1 MNILICVKQVPCVE
15 KMKYDELTQTVLRQK
30 DDLMLNPFDASTIE
44 QALTL
49 KQKYPSVHFT
59 IMSMGTMHAKAM
71 LKELLAYDIDRA
83 VLLSDPVFAGSDT
96 LATGYVLSK
105 GIRCAGDYDL
115 IFCGKQSTDG
125 DTGQVGPSLA
135 QKLGIPHLTNVIVP
149 LVAVVLGEELLTG
162 VKELFGYGAD
172 FIYCIQTEGEPLN
185 DIEISEVLVQI
196 ISKDQPGILLIGS
209 TIFGRSVAPRVA
221 SMLDAGLTAD
231 CTQLDIREKDG
242 RLLQTRPA
250 FSGEIMA
257 TIVTHST
264 LQIVTVRPGRNE
276 IGGFDQQHR
285 GQIIPCR
292 VWGKRSGNL
301 QLIHRFTKS
310 GESITQCRDV
320 IIAVGRGASDR
331 QSLYLIEQLAKMMH
345 ASIGCSRAVVDAG
358 VLDARFQ
365 IGQTGQIVRP
375 KLYLAFGI
383 SGASQHIVGMR
394 DAKVVVAVN
403 RNPDAPI
410 FKYAHYKVVADV
422 TEFIPCFIDEL
433 RRAIDGGIHNECQ
446 PGYSKI

>member
-1 MNILICVKQVPCVE
+1 
-15 KMKYDELTQTVLRQK
+15 
-30 DDLMLNPFDASTIE
+30 
-44 QALTL
+44 
-49 KQKYPSVHFT
+49 
-59 IMSMGTMHAKAM
+59 M
-71 LKELLAYDIDRA
+71 LKISIKNEFCTQPIQSGNVLILCEIENERIREYSYELVIEGRRLAN
-83 VLLSDPVFAGSDT
+83 
-96 LATGYVLSK
+96 
-105 GIRCAGDYDL
+105 
-115 IFCGKQSTDG
+115 
-125 DTGQVGPSLA
+125 
-135 QKLGIPHLTNVIVP
+135 KLGVP

-257 TIVTHST
+257 TMVTHST

-301 QLIHRFTKS
+301 QLIHRF
-310 GESITQCRDV
+310 
-320 IIAVGRGASDR
+320 
-331 QSLYLIEQLAKMMH
+331 L
-345 ASIGCSRAVVDAG
+345 
-358 VLDARFQ
+358 
-365 IGQTGQIVRP
+365 
-375 KLYLAFGI
+375 
-383 SGASQHIVGMR
+383 
-394 DAKVVVAVN
+394 
-403 RNPDAPI
+403 
-410 FKYAHYKVVADV
+410 
-422 TEFIPCFIDEL
+422 
-433 RRAIDGGIHNECQ
+433 
-446 PGYSKI
+446 

>member
-1 MNILICVKQVPCVE
+1 VVNLLKISIKNEFCTQPIQSGNVLILCEIE
-15 KMKYDELTQTVLRQK
+15 NERIREYSYELV
-30 DDLMLNPFDASTIE
+30 IE
-44 QALTL
+44 
-49 KQKYPSVHFT
+49 
-59 IMSMGTMHAKAM
+59 GRR
-71 LKELLAYDIDRA
+71 LAN
-83 VLLSDPVFAGSDT
+83 
-96 LATGYVLSK
+96 
-105 GIRCAGDYDL
+105 
-115 IFCGKQSTDG
+115 
-125 DTGQVGPSLA
+125 
-135 QKLGIPHLTNVIVP
+135 KLGVP

-320 IIAVGRGASDR
+320 IIAVGRGAIDR